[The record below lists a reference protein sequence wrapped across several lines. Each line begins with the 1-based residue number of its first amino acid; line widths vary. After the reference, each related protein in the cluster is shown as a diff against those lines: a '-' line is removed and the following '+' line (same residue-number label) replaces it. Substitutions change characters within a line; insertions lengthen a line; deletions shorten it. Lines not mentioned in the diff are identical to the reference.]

1 MAIQNI
7 CVFCGSRP
15 GADPAFA
22 ETARQVGPH
31 FKRHGVGFVYG
42 GSRVGL
48 MGLSADSCIASGV
61 PTIGVIPRFL
71 EARGEIS
78 HTQLS
83 ELILVDTMH
92 ERKQIMSERADAFI
106 ALPGGIGTLEEF
118 AEIFTWGVLGLH
130 SKPFGLLNINGYY
143 DHLAAFFDHLVA
155 QKMMEPVFRSMILT
169 DTTLDGLITQMKAYQ
184 TPIAPAAVIDKT
196 KL

>member
-1 MAIQNI
+1 MTIQNI

-22 ETARQVGPH
+22 ETARQVGPT

-48 MGLSADSCIASGV
+48 MGLSADSCVANGV
-61 PTIGVIPRFL
+61 YTIGVIPRFL
-71 EARGEIS
+71 EARGELA
-78 HTQLS
+78 HNKLD

-92 ERKQIMSERADAFI
+92 ERKQLMSERADAFI

-130 SKPFGLLNINGYY
+130 DKPFGLLNINGYY
-143 DHLAAFFDHLVA
+143 NHLAAFFDHLVA
-155 QKMMEPVFRSMILT
+155 QKMMEPHLRAMILT
-169 DTTLDGLITQMKAYQ
+169 DTTLDGLITQMKAYR
-184 TPIAPAAVIDKT
+184 TPVTGAQHIDKT